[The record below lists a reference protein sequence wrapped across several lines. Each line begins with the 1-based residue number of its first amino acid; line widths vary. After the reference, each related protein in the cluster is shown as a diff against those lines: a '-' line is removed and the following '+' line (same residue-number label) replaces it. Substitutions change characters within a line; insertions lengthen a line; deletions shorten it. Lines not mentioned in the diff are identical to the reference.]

1 MSMTVQPISI
11 SEQISV
17 SAQLGVAQPPGA
29 GATNQDVTTELALGQ
44 SAFDSNAV
52 GTIANTFAAS
62 PLNQPASTTNTII
75 DPATQSYM
83 FQMLDVLNG
92 NFVSAAP
99 CRAPP
104 SFGFT
109 TWSSVARDISSW
121 LNSSS
126 SRI

>member
-11 SEQISV
+11 SEQISI

-44 SAFDSNAV
+44 SASDSNAA
-52 GTIANTFAAS
+52 GAIGNTFAAS

-83 FQMLDVLNG
+83 FQMLDVLND
-92 NFVSAAP
+92 NVVSEAP
-99 CRAPP
+99 VGLQLQLQELAQLIA
-104 SFGFT
+104 T
-109 TWSSVARDISSW
+109 ETQATIDIQA
-121 LNSSS
+121 
-126 SRI
+126 